1 MFSPVVSAVS
11 RNLIQIVSIL
21 AIAGLAIAP
30 AQAPSYKELTVR

>member
-21 AIAGLAIAP
+21 TIAGLAIAA
-30 AQAPSYKELTVR
+30 AQAPPYKELTVR